1 MWWPAAMRQ
10 SLHILRSSTFAK
22 QQILT
27 NLKAYTMKK
36 ILLTIAIL
44 MTMAF
49 SANAQCDV
57 FFNWNDA
64 DNETN
69 RYVGDDFSFNLP
81 AAHGSEYDYNAP
93 LGNGLLVLTALGV
106 GYAIKKKH

>member
-1 MWWPAAMRQ
+1 
-10 SLHILRSSTFAK
+10 
-22 QQILT
+22 
-27 NLKAYTMKK
+27 MKK
-36 ILLTIAIL
+36 IFITIAIL
-44 MTMAF
+44 MTMGLC
-49 SANAQCDV
+49 ANAQCDV

>member
-1 MWWPAAMRQ
+1 
-10 SLHILRSSTFAK
+10 
-22 QQILT
+22 
-27 NLKAYTMKK
+27 MKK

-57 FFNWNDA
+57 FFIWNDA
-64 DNETN
+64 
-69 RYVGDDFSFNLP
+69 FSFNLP